1 MQPSGN
7 AIVIEAEPINEC
19 PKCGQP
25 RVLRDHVIRSLV
37 DLPIVGY
44 PIRIYVRLPR
54 YRCTNKC
61 CLQKIFHAGLACAP
75 DNSTSTTSTG
85 SRSSVLMSITG
96 RTTDHH
102 DKDGNVILPAQ
113 LLDVVPGRNTDVLR
127 IWLNNQNEVS

>member
-1 MQPSGN
+1 MSKPSIHNQGPTVQPSGN

-61 CLQKIFHAGLACAP
+61 CLQKIFHATGALTSAACRKS
-75 DNSTSTTSTG
+75 STRALPVRPTIQRALPRRG
-85 SRSSVLMSITG
+85 Q
-96 RTTDHH
+96 DH
-102 DKDGNVILPAQ
+102 
-113 LLDVVPGRNTDVLR
+113 RC
-127 IWLNNQNEVS
+127 